1 MKERGIIFNGEM
13 VRATLSGQKT
23 QTRWVV
29 ANVSPDNCL
38 VLRKPTK
45 TKNGVYTHVLDAPQH
60 DLCPFGKVGDRLYVR
75 ETWGVV
81 SHAFDDDGFMISWIP
96 DRPATA
102 IDEMPFGKGYY
113 SGHAIYAADGAFT
126 WGDDDGHED
135 GRSRWKPSI
144 HMPRAASR
152 ILLEITDVRVERLND
167 ISEEDA
173 RAEGVVLPECCHA
186 YYHGFSL
193 LWQSIYGEE
202 SWQANPWVWA
212 ITFKR
217 IERD

>member
-1 MKERGIIFNGEM
+1 MKERGIIFNGDM

-23 QTRWVV
+23 QTRRVV

-60 DLCPFGKVGDRLYVR
+60 DLCPFGKVGDRLWVR
-75 ETWGVV
+75 ETFNGFWL
-81 SHAFDDDGFMISWIP
+81 DDDVIQEIKDGISKASELCDYRSDYP
-96 DRPATA
+96 DSSQPVGGWT
-102 IDEMPFGKGYY
+102 
-113 SGHAIYAADGAFT
+113 
-126 WGDDDGHED
+126 
-135 GRSRWKPSI
+135 PSI
-144 HMPRAASR
+144 HMPRWASR

-173 RAEGVVLPECCHA
+173 IAEGLERYNDDGIVYYGPYGHGDCRPEIA
-186 YYHGFSL
+186 FSD
-193 LWQSIYGEE
+193 LWQSIYGAE
-202 SWQANPWVWA
+202 SWNSNPWCWA

-217 IERD
+217 IEGE